1 MRKESRS
8 ESIGISVGAL
18 QAEHQPRQLTL
29 FTDERRPEWQ
39 QRADCM
45 VTKIRNRYGYFAV
58 QRGIMYE
65 DKYLSSLNASAEDHM
80 IHPHSYLEHGN
91 RSGCESALIEKGR

>member
-18 QAEHQPRQLTL
+18 QAEHQPRQLTP

-39 QRADCM
+39 LWADCM
-45 VTKIRNRYGYFAV
+45 VKEIPSRYGYFAV

-65 DKYLSSLNASAEDHM
+65 DKYLSSLNASAETEAVVR
-80 IHPHSYLEHGN
+80 PH
-91 RSGCESALIEKGR
+91 

>member
-1 MRKESRS
+1 MLRQTFPKMRKESRS

-18 QAEHQPRQLTL
+18 QAEHQPR
-29 FTDERRPEWQ
+29 Q